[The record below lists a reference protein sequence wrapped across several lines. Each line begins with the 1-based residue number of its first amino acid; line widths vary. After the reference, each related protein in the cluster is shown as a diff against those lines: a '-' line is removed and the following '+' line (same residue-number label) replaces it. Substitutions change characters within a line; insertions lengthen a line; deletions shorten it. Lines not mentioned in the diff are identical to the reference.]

1 MSPSAILTHTPQREY
16 GFCYIDNTPSPDPAP
31 TEALLQ
37 RIAFIRETHY
47 GGFYDFTADL
57 ASQDTAYTNIA
68 LEAHTDNTYFS
79 DPAGLQA
86 FHLLSH
92 TDGSGGASL
101 LVDGF
106 KVAADLREADP
117 EAYNLL
123 STVNVHAHAS
133 GNEGISIMPYRGF
146 PVFEH
151 DPATGELLRVRWNSS
166 DRASVEMPIEEVGAW
181 YAAARK
187 LDALLKSAENE
198 YWEQLT
204 PGRVVVFD
212 NWRVLHGRSSFTGK
226 RRICGGYINRDDW
239 MSRFKMEKFGQE
251 EVLGALASS

>member
-92 TDGSGGASL
+92 TDGSGG
-101 LVDGF
+101 
-106 KVAADLREADP
+106 LRTYE
-117 EAYNLL
+117 
-123 STVNVHAHAS
+123 
-133 GNEGISIMPYRGF
+133 R
-146 PVFEH
+146 
-151 DPATGELLRVRWNSS
+151 
-166 DRASVEMPIEEVGAW
+166 
-181 YAAARK
+181 
-187 LDALLKSAENE
+187 
-198 YWEQLT
+198 
-204 PGRVVVFD
+204 
-212 NWRVLHGRSSFTGK
+212 
-226 RRICGGYINRDDW
+226 
-239 MSRFKMEKFGQE
+239 
-251 EVLGALASS
+251 